1 MNICVGARVRYTRGV
16 RWQVLGRTGVVR
28 SSYLAH
34 SATML
39 EVDFGV
45 EVYNCW
51 VENVVLVPEEG
62 VRPLD
67 EFSDI
72 EVVTD
77 H

>member
-1 MNICVGARVRYTRGV
+1 MIVRVGDRVRYTRGV
-16 RWQVLGRTGVVR
+16 RWQVRGREGLVR
-28 SSYLAH
+28 RVYVAH

-51 VENVVLVPEEG
+51 VENVVLLPEEEI
-62 VRPLD
+62 VQLD
-67 EFSDI
+67 EFS
-72 EVVTD
+72 EVEMVTD